1 MRNSL
6 LCQKLLFLYA
16 LTPFPLRAPP
26 CAAGVA
32 RSPLRL
38 PGSAEVVLFPGA
50 LPLASAGVGG
60 YIDI

>member
-6 LCQKLLFLYA
+6 LCQKLLFPYA

-38 PGSAEVVLFPGA
+38 PGSAEVVSYSLARSPLRLPG
-50 LPLASAGVGG
+50 SA
-60 YIDI
+60 DIY